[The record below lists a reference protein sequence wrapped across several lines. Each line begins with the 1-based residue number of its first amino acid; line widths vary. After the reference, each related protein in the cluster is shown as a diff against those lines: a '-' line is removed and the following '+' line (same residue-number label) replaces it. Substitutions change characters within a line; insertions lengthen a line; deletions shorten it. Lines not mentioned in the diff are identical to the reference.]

1 VLSSG
6 ERTIAEQGRGVVWI
20 RLPFG
25 PASQVKSRDVRRY
38 AMMFGLSPIEL
49 LTLTIEESDEVLSY
63 KELAALSPS
72 FLRECAEEIKT
83 AG

>member
-1 VLSSG
+1 MATNWPTVSGEQLFNAIRSKGWRVLSSG

-38 AMMFGLSPIEL
+38 AMMFGLNPINLEG
-49 LTLTIEESDEVLSY
+49 D
-63 KELAALSPS
+63 
-72 FLRECAEEIKT
+72 
-83 AG
+83 